1 MSHSVAILFPWKTFR
16 LYYERSKVLKRTAK
30 YYFG

>member
-1 MSHSVAILFPWKTFR
+1 MFYSVVILFLWKIFR
-16 LYYERSKVLKRTAK
+16 LYYERSKVLKRIVK